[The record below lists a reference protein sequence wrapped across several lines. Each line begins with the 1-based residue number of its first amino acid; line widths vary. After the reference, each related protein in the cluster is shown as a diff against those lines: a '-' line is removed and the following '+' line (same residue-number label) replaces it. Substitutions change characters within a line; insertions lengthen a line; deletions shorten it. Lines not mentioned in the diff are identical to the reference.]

1 MKKRFLAV
9 LLTLCMVLSLLPVS
23 AFAAPGRVRV

>member
-23 AFAAPGRVRV
+23 AFAEGQSMR